1 MCLIFVLWNIF
12 SSSYLKKH
20 CFPCLLKGNANDV
33 HMCVY
38 GKYDKSLAKNCCVI
52 SSILS
57 VTQRKLNAETQL
69 AHKA

>member
-1 MCLIFVLWNIF
+1 MCLIVVLEEA
-12 SSSYLKKH
+12 
-20 CFPCLLKGNANDV
+20 LLPLPPQMKCHSCVYV

-38 GKYDKSLAKNCCVI
+38 GKYVKSLANNCCVI